1 MFQKINELL
10 AFFGHDGATF
20 ALIRN
25 MLREKL
31 IPLGFRED
39 KIKGLGYGVKYIRDS
54 FLVELYFDYREK
66 EYSFFASSDV
76 QDLIRP
82 PRQISIEFPSAE
94 YTSEKKQAIDNALR
108 EWLKTISLK

>member
-39 KIKGLGYGVKYIRDS
+39 KIKGLGYGAKYIRDS
-54 FLVELYFDYREK
+54 FLVELYLTT
-66 EYSFFASSDV
+66 ASRN
-76 QDLIRP
+76 I
-82 PRQISIEFPSAE
+82 PS
-94 YTSEKKQAIDNALR
+94 L
-108 EWLKTISLK
+108 LPVMFKT